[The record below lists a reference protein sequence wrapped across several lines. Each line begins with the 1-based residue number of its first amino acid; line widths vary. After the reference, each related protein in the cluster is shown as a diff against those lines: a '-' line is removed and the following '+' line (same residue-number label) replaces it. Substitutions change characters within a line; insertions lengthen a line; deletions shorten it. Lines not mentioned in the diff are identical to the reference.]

1 MAMTS
6 WQLSGDYFETC
17 SCDYVC
23 PCLPTNMAGQPTKG
37 YCNAALVFHI
47 EQGRYGNVV
56 LDSLNFAVVLHTP
69 SVMSQGNW
77 SVGVILDERANPDQQ
92 QALTAIAS
100 GQAGGPMAPLG
111 ALIGTFLGTMTQPIQ
126 FQKNGLQR
134 SFPFRASS
142 TTRSKGSKA
151 LPIPMRR
158 SISTTCSI
166 RPTPARPWPG
176 RRTAACMPS
185 ASIGTRPAAAT
196 TVASRRFIGRAEQS
210 RTPAQEGSGITAMSR
225 RGSG

>member
-1 MAMTS
+1 MATMS

-56 LDSLNFAVVLHTP
+56 LDGLNFAVVLHTP

-100 GQAGGPMAPLG
+100 GQAGGPMALSAP
-111 ALIGTFLGTMTQPIQ
+111 LIGTFLGTMTQPIR

-134 SFPFRASS
+134 SVSIPGILDQAVEGVKGAANPNEPLYIDNTLHPANARLALARATHSRLHAFGLDWEETSGRNNGHFAPFHWQ
-142 TTRSKGSKA
+142 G
-151 LPIPMRR
+151 
-158 SISTTCSI
+158 
-166 RPTPARPWPG
+166 
-176 RRTAACMPS
+176 
-185 ASIGTRPAAAT
+185 
-196 TVASRRFIGRAEQS
+196 
-210 RTPAQEGSGITAMSR
+210 
-225 RGSG
+225 